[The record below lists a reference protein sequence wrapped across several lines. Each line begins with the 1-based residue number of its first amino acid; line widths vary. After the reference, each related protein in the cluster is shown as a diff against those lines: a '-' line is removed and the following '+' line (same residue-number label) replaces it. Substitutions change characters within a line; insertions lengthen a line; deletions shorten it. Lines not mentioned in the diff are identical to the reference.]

1 MLKIIIDGSPLS
13 RPMTGIGSYT
23 NNLVMFISD
32 YFSDSEIIIL
42 SPYPISTFDYKDN
55 VRVIATS
62 LPYFPMFRLMWFQL
76 IFPLTVLL
84 MRPSYVLLSDG
95 ISPLFLKE
103 KNLITILYDFVPQKY
118 GETMSF
124 FARYYRRLGMKLAFK
139 KSDYLLPISKSVM
152 KESEEL
158 NILSSKKYVMYPCLD
173 AEILVP
179 EPFGQRQIKSGEEDY
194 LLILSTNEPRKNLL
208 NLLTAFQNIYLKG
221 LWPPKLIIKMVG
233 HSGWKSQDVSQL
245 ADALS
250 NAGILKRLGFISNK
264 DRTIVI
270 RNAKALCF
278 PSVYEGFGLPVAEAI
293 MLSTPV
299 ICSDIPVLREVCDG
313 QPAIFHGT
321 ESYEIECVY
330 LKIFAKQTM
339 LERPNPSIIESLLSK
354 AAKVKVL
361 QQIFTEYE

>member
-23 NNLVMFISD
+23 NNLVILISD

-55 VRVIATS
+55 VRVITTS
-62 LPYFPMFRLMWFQL
+62 SRYFPMFRLMWFQL

-84 MRPSYVLLSDG
+84 MRPSHVLLSDG
-95 ISPLFLKE
+95 ISPLLLKG
-103 KNLITILYDFVPQKY
+103 KNLITILYDFVPQKH
-118 GETMSF
+118 GATMGF

-139 KSDYLLPISKSVM
+139 KTDYLLPISKSVL
-152 KESEEL
+152 KESQEL
-158 NILSSKKYVMYPCLD
+158 NILSGRKYVLYPCLD
-173 AEILVP
+173 TEISVP
-179 EPFGQRQIKSGEEDY
+179 EPPGQRQIKSGEEDY

-208 NLLTAFQNIYLKG
+208 NLLTAFQNIYSKG
-221 LWPPKLIIKMVG
+221 FWPPNLILKMVG
-233 HSGWKSQDVSQL
+233 HSGWNSKDVCQL

-250 NAGILKRLGFISNK
+250 KAGILKRLGFISNK

-278 PSVYEGFGLPVAEAI
+278 PSIYEGFGLPVAEAI

-299 ICSDIPVLREVCDG
+299 ICSDIPVMREVCDG
-313 QPAIFHGT
+313 QPVIFHGT
-321 ESYEIECVY
+321 DSCEIECVY

-339 LERPNPSIIESLLSK
+339 LERPSQSTIESLLCK
-354 AAKVKVL
+354 ATKIKVL
-361 QQIFTEYE
+361 QQILREYE